1 MDVLT
6 NGLTHVLSLN
16 VSFAKMTSNFKIDGP
31 PDVRNIVKG
40 VDLKTPRVVAKDLA
54 RSRLRGLESRLG
66 PTSGLPTIRPEP
78 RVFTAAARA

>member
-66 PTSGLPTIRPEP
+66 PTS
-78 RVFTAAARA
+78 A

>member
-31 PDVRNIVKG
+31 VIRKNSADTEFIHVRVLQSPIV
-40 VDLKTPRVVAKDLA
+40 
-54 RSRLRGLESRLG
+54 SC
-66 PTSGLPTIRPEP
+66 
-78 RVFTAAARA
+78 